1 MKNVENYN
9 DVKTIELRN
18 DDWTLVDTLE
28 LHGDNEQVIMGV
40 YRGEEGS
47 IHIFGGCTGFALVM
61 VVIHMIRLI
70 QKESGM
76 SIGAVFGML
85 KLMSM
90 IGEDDFHMGL

>member
-1 MKNVENYN
+1 MRNVENYN
-9 DVKTIELRN
+9 NVKTVELRN
-18 DDWTLVDTLE
+18 DDWTLVDSLE
-28 LHGDNEQVIMGV
+28 LQGDNEQVIIGV

-47 IHIFGGCTGFALVM
+47 IHLFGGCTGFALVM

-90 IGEDDFHMGL
+90 IDGEE